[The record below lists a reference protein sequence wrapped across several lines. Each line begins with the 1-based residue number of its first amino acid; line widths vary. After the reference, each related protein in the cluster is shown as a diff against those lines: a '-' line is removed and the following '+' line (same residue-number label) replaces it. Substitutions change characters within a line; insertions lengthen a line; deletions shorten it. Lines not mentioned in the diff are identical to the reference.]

1 MSIQQIGSSHQQ
13 WVSVSKWINWE
24 LYKLYNFINLNWQGT
39 QNGTQNISG
48 SKEEDNDPTV
58 ELEGL

>member
-13 WVSVSKWINWE
+13 WESVSNWINWE
-24 LYKLYNFINLNWQGT
+24 LNKLYNFINLNWQGT